1 MSNIDSYDYAYAI
14 YKYLETDKSIK
25 VESRFMDKD
34 KLEIIE
40 VFHYLSWKF
49 MNKDFGPNVNIN
61 TKTIGQ
67 FDFKYQTGK
76 KYYEYGGRKHDQGFS
91 ENMFISY
98 NLSVKLHDEDDSK
111 YKVLYT
117 SEAICG

>member
-1 MSNIDSYDYAYAI
+1 MSTIDTYDYAYAI
-14 YKYLETDKSIK
+14 YKYLESIGLD
-25 VESRFMDKD
+25 VESRFMQKD
-34 KLEIIE
+34 TLMISEL
-40 VFHYLSWKF
+40 FHYLSWMF
-49 MNKDFGPNVNIN
+49 MNNKFGPNINIQN
-61 TKTIGQ
+61 IGM

-76 KYYEYGGRKHDQGFS
+76 KYYEHGGRKHNQGFS

-111 YKVLYT
+111 YKILYS